1 MMAIIDISGSNEH
14 NKDGPVVKS
23 VTENW
28 YDALEKVMG
37 LRHNESAVAKTAIRQ
52 SGATSKTEA

>member
-37 LRHNESAVAKTAIRQ
+37 LWHNESAVAKTAIRQ
-52 SGATSKTEA
+52 SLDS